1 MYFLNSGAGYALFE
15 EEAYKDFYVDKSE
28 LIDAVYQYARRKNK
42 YICIT
47 RPRRFGKSVAANM
60 IAAFFEEGTREES
73 AALFGG
79 LAIGRLKEEQLRD
92 KDPGK
97 ALCWR
102 EQGRLKVIRI
112 NMINVITEKI
122 DSFGAFM
129 DSLSR
134 RMMKDVRKAYPA
146 LEWDEE
152 MSIPEALEETGD
164 RFAFVID
171 EWDAIFE
178 MKFMTPGDKERYI
191 LFLKALL
198 KDRDYVRFAYMTG
211 ILPVSKYSSGSP
223 LNMFKEFSVFSDAIF
238 YPWFGLTRGEIEG
251 VMEARGVESP
261 SIGELAEWYDGYVR
275 SRDGEHVYNPTSVS
289 EALAEGLCQSHWTG
303 TGPMNEVRDIIRRNV
318 KDLREDVIR
327 MAGGETLDIELGG
340 FSAER
345 TEAGTRDEILSAMVV
360 YGFLTYYDKG
370 LRIPNHELML
380 KFRQALASEPL
391 GLNQTL
397 GESRRLLEATLD
409 RREGEVARLLEDL
422 HDEKIPFFV
431 YNDENS
437 LACVVTVGYLSALDE
452 YRITREDKAGKGYV
466 DFLFEPMKKSGTAMI
481 LELKYNRSAGEAIRC
496 IRERENAKRLKD
508 YEDILLV
515 GINYSESKKKHT
527 CIIEPY

>member
-1 MYFLNSGAGYALFE
+1 MYFLNSGMGYALFLK
-15 EEAYKDFYVDKSE
+15 EARKKYYVDKSL
-28 LIDAVYQYARRKNK
+28 LIDEVYRYAQEVNA

-60 IAAFFEEGTREES
+60 IAAFFEEGTRE
-73 AALFGG
+73 
-79 LAIGRLKEEQLRD
+79 
-92 KDPGK
+92 
-97 ALCWR
+97 
-102 EQGRLKVIRI
+102 
-112 NMINVITEKI
+112 
-122 DSFGAFM
+122 
-129 DSLSR
+129 
-134 RMMKDVRKAYPA
+134 
-146 LEWDEE
+146 
-152 MSIPEALEETGD
+152 
-164 RFAFVID
+164 
-171 EWDAIFE
+171 
-178 MKFMTPGDKERYI
+178 
-191 LFLKALL
+191 
-198 KDRDYVRFAYMTG
+198 
-211 ILPVSKYSSGSP
+211 
-223 LNMFKEFSVFSDAIF
+223 
-238 YPWFGLTRGEIEG
+238 
-251 VMEARGVESP
+251 
-261 SIGELAEWYDGYVR
+261 
-275 SRDGEHVYNPTSVS
+275 
-289 EALAEGLCQSHWTG
+289 
-303 TGPMNEVRDIIRRNV
+303 
-318 KDLREDVIR
+318 
-327 MAGGETLDIELGG
+327 
-340 FSAER
+340 
-345 TEAGTRDEILSAMVV
+345 EILSAMVV

-496 IRERENAKRLKD
+496 IREREYAKRLKD

-527 CIIEPY
+527 CIIEKY